1 VFTFIRN
8 YFDEV
13 DDAFPK
19 MKAGQLKT
27 LPIQIGNE
35 MQQEKLNRIIGD
47 LLKLNDEK
55 SEAKLESK
63 ISQLEIKKIFCLIN

>member
-1 VFTFIRN
+1 
-8 YFDEV
+8 
-13 DDAFPK
+13 
-19 MKAGQLKT
+19 
-27 LPIQIGNE
+27 
-35 MQQEKLNRIIGD
+35 MQQEELNRIIGD